1 MPKGVCMRQR
11 ICLSCVVTVL
21 TIVASLNA
29 QWVRTGGP
37 GAATYCLAA
46 RDTFVFA
53 ATDRGLFVST
63 NKGATWSAGGI
74 GSNYSVNALLANGTN
89 LFAGAL
95 RWGVFLS
102 TNNGQDFANSG
113 QMNQNVYSLGA
124 LGADLF
130 AGTDAGI
137 YYSTDNGSSWTLT
150 SAQWSFQTKALVA
163 AGTNIVAGTGAGI
176 FVSSDFVG
184 KHWINMLLGV
194 SVTSLAVM
202 GSDVFAGC
210 TVGVYKGT
218 GSTSGAWS
226 DINANL
232 GVVGETWVN
241 CLAVSGRNLFAGTNA
256 GGVYLLADGQTDWKS
271 ISKNAGLLT
280 FRGVTCLLVA
290 GANIYAAT
298 PDYGVYRRAL
308 AEVVTSVNHT
318 ASEVPARFSLDQ
330 NYPNPFNPSTIIS
343 FGVANNAFIT
353 LKVFDALGR
362 EVSTLVSEELAAGT
376 YSRHWDAANVAS
388 GVYFYRL
395 QVGEFVGTKKMVL
408 LR

>member
-1 MPKGVCMRQR
+1 MKER
-11 ICLSCVVTVL
+11 ICLSCVIALL
-21 TIVASLNA
+21 TIVGSLQS

-63 NKGATWSAGGI
+63 NKGATWSTGGI
-74 GSNYSVNALLANGTN
+74 GSNNSINALLANGTN

-113 QMNQNVYSLGA
+113 QMNQNVYSLCA

-130 AGTDAGI
+130 AGTDGGI
-137 YYSTDNGSSWTLT
+137 YHSTDNGSSWTLT
-150 SAQWSFQTKALVA
+150 SAQWYFMTNALVA

-176 FVSSDFVG
+176 FVSPDFVR
-184 KHWINMLLGV
+184 KIWVHMPYGV
-194 SVTSLAVM
+194 NVTSLAVM

-218 GSTSGAWS
+218 GSTLEAWS

-232 GVVGETWVN
+232 AVVGDTWVN
-241 CLAVSGRNLFAGTNA
+241 CLAVSGRNLFAGTSA
-256 GGVYLLADGQTDWKS
+256 GGVFLLADGQTDWKS

-308 AEVVTSVNHT
+308 AEVVTSVNHN
-318 ASEVPARFSLDQ
+318 ASEVPMSIELAQ
-330 NYPNPFNPSTIIS
+330 NYPNPFNPSTNIS
-343 FGVANNAFIT
+343 FSVPFKSFVT
-353 LKVFDALGR
+353 LIVFDALGR
-362 EVSTLVSEELAAGT
+362 EVSSIVAEELLAGA
-376 YSRHWDAANVAS
+376 YSRHWDAANVPS

-395 QVGEFVGTKKMVL
+395 QAGAYTETKKMLL